1 MDQRPDVSENPSD
14 NPQQSLCEMTDFM
27 TASRLIRILCIW
39 SIAPLIADAAD
50 RPSKPNVVLLLADDL
65 GWQDVKCYDID
76 EPSPMETPNIDAFA
90 SRGVMFWQAYSPA
103 PVCSPSRAAILSGLH
118 PARGD
123 MTTVAGGDPPC
134 PANPHAPSIAP
145 FNTARMPT
153 TRFTL
158 AEALKQEGYATGHS
172 GKWHISK
179 NHYDYPKPFDHGFD
193 FSCHQRGVQVPMK
206 PDRLTGF
213 ATRAP
218 DDPYRLDA
226 NGFPNDAPQ
235 NGALEF
241 LQANKDRP
249 FFLYYATWLV
259 HAPLVMRS
267 EPLLRKYEQKL
278 GVTLTEEHK
287 TSWRQPGQT
296 NPFYCAMVEQ
306 FDYYM
311 GQIFEFLEST
321 PDPRWPGHMLADN
334 TYVIFSSDNGGM
346 EGSRDEIYTDNAP
359 LDRGKISL
367 HEGGTRVPLIIA
379 GPGIPKNVQTRVM
392 ASGLDFYPTILSL
405 VGAAPHQQ
413 KQFDGCDLAP
423 LLTGDPTDPT
433 LVKAADGRPRDTLFW
448 HFPQSENTSSIRVGD
463 YKLFRRYQPDG
474 WTSAVYRL
482 TDSASGQP
490 QRADIEEQRDLAMD
504 NPQLLK
510 RLDDRLSELI
520 ASSGGRLPYGNPQ
533 SGRPLPHQQQAPTIL
548 DQQLIGRSVQ
558 IRYRSNGADLAFAD
572 IIYSPNNGREWLRL
586 PATIQDDTT
595 VKAELPAE
603 ATHYFINL
611 IDANNFLVID
621 PPVDRKT
628 LARKE
633 LAFADVAHKASG
645 PKTAVPRPQQRR

>member
-1 MDQRPDVSENPSD
+1 MTPCRLFGITLTI
-14 NPQQSLCEMTDFM
+14 SLFVPVVTQ
-27 TASRLIRILCIW
+27 AS
-39 SIAPLIADAAD
+39 D
-50 RPSKPNVVLLLADDL
+50 RPRKPNVVLLLADDL

-90 SRGVMFWQAYSPA
+90 RRGVMFWQAYSPA

-134 PANPHAPSIAP
+134 PANPHAPMINP
-145 FNTARMPT
+145 YNTARMPVA
-153 TRFTL
+153 RFTL
-158 AEALKQEGYATGHS
+158 AEALKRDGYATGHS
-172 GKWHISK
+172 GKWHIAK
-179 NHYDYPKPFDHGFD
+179 NHYEYPNPFDHGFD

-206 PDRLTGF
+206 PNRLTGF
-213 ATRAP
+213 ATTEK

-241 LQANKDRP
+241 LRTNKDRP

-287 TSWRQPGQT
+287 ASWQQPGQT

-311 GQIFEFLEST
+311 GQIFDFLEST
-321 PDPRWPGHMLADN
+321 PDPRWPGHMLAEN
-334 TYVIFSSDNGGM
+334 TFVIFSSDNGGM
-346 EGSRDEIYTDNAP
+346 EGSRNEIYTDNAP

-379 GPGIPKNVQTRVM
+379 GPGIPRNRQTQVM
-392 ASGLDFYPTILSL
+392 ASGLDFYPTILAL
-405 VGAAPHQQ
+405 VGATPPGD
-413 KQFDGCDLAP
+413 KQFDGCSLAP
-423 LLTGDPTDPT
+423 LLTTDPTDPS
-433 LVKAADGRPRDTLFW
+433 LVKDADGKPRDTLFW
-448 HFPQSENTSSIRVGD
+448 HFPQSENTSAIRVGD
-463 YKLFRRYQPDG
+463 HKLFRRYRPEG
-474 WTSAVYRL
+474 WTSAVYQL

-490 QRADIEEQRDLAMD
+490 QRVDIEEQHDLAAAS
-504 NPQLLK
+504 PQLQK
-510 RLDDRLSELI
+510 KLDDRLSALI
-520 ASSGGRLPYGNPQ
+520 KTSGGRLPYGNSR
-533 SGRPLPHQQQAPTIL
+533 SGRPLPHQKQTPTIL
-548 DQQLIGRSVQ
+548 AHERTGRSVR
-558 IRYRSNGADLAFAD
+558 ITYRSNGAGLAFAD
-572 IIYSPNNGREWLRL
+572 IIYSPNNGHEWLRL
-586 PATIQDDTT
+586 PAEICGDEPT
-595 VKAELPAE
+595 VTAELPPE
-603 ATHYFINL
+603 ATHYFVNL

-628 LARKE
+628 LAEKG
-633 LAFADVAHKASG
+633 LTFADVAHEVGRPGA
-645 PKTAVPRPQQRR
+645 ADPRPPTRRRSPARF